1 MMAREIGIIPG
12 ITRAGAGSLECKL
25 WTQES
30 SEVMFACSEVRE
42 LSDVFVDGEL
52 FAGVQARFLRHIQ
65 SCADCAAFLEEKIG
79 LKRLVRAGVRSV
91 TTPSTLRNSIRM
103 GIGA

>member
-1 MMAREIGIIPG
+1 M
-12 ITRAGAGSLECKL
+12 

-42 LSDVFVDGEL
+42 LCDVFADGEL
-52 FAGVQARFLRHIQ
+52 FAGVQARFLGHIR
-65 SCADCAAFLEEKIG
+65 SCANCAALLEEKIG
-79 LKRLVRAGVRSV
+79 LKRLVRASV
-91 TTPSTLRNSIRM
+91 GNITVPATLRASIRM